1 MDRLNVCFFLFLKLF
16 IFQTNLTSLEGLNK
30 YIDPSQLTTDLEGS
44 LVYDHGIWIELRC
57 VSILHSS
64 NILQKYNSLESVY
77 LFPTSG

>member
-1 MDRLNVCFFLFLKLF
+1 MFFLKLF

-57 VSILHSS
+57 VSIKFLFKYLAK
-64 NILQKYNSLESVY
+64 NIITLYIELVY